1 MKTSIKIDE
10 KNKEKIQAVIDQV
23 QLKARVRTISVE
35 DIMAEPANI
44 ESHLGLTKK
53 ALVGVSASIDLNA
66 QKFTSRYKGIPEST
80 QFGLE
85 YTKSGW
91 VLTYV
96 ARLAV
101 EGNKHTIRLTEQ
113 AIEQVLMGV
122 TNY

>member
-1 MKTSIKIDE
+1 MKTSIKLNE

-23 QLKARVRTISVE
+23 QLKARVRTITVD
-35 DIMAEPANI
+35 DIMSEPAEI
-44 ESHLGLTKK
+44 ESHLGLGKK
-53 ALVGVSASIDLNA
+53 ALVGVTASIDLHA

-85 YTKSGW
+85 YTKGGW

-101 EGNKHTIRLTEQ
+101 ESDKHSIRLTEQ
-113 AIEQVLMGV
+113 AIEQVLKGV
-122 TNY
+122 ANY